1 MIENIKKYYFIIAF
15 TISLVVISGAYIIEF
30 FYNFPP
36 CELCIY
42 QRIPY
47 FFVLSICIVSFFMKY
62 KNIYTYLIFF
72 FFFASFLIA
81 FFHSL
86 VERGIIEYSSSCTS
100 SVSNFESIEDLRMHL
115 DSVSLTKCDEILFS
129 VMGFSLAN
137 INTMVSLSLVL
148 FNIYFV
154 WRLND
159 SKKQKT
165 KSYFIEKM

>member
-1 MIENIKKYYFIIAF
+1 MVENIKKYYFLITF
-15 TISLVVISGAYIIEF
+15 LLSLLVISGAYILEF

-47 FFVLSICIVSFFMKY
+47 FFILFICIISFFMEY
-62 KNIYTYLIFF
+62 KNIHYYSIFF
-72 FFFASFLIA
+72 LFFTSFLIA

-86 VERGIIEYSSSCTS
+86 VERGIIEYSSGCTS
-100 SVSNFESIEDLRMHL
+100 SVGNFESIEDLRSHL

-137 INTMVSLSLVL
+137 INTIISLSFVL

-154 WRLND
+154 WRLYGSRN
-159 SKKQKT
+159 
-165 KSYFIEKM
+165 

>member
-1 MIENIKKYYFIIAF
+1 MIENIKKYYLRTAF
-15 TISLVVISGAYIIEF
+15 TISLVTISGAYILEF

-47 FFVLSICIVSFFMKY
+47 FFILFICIISFFMEY
-62 KNIYTYLIFF
+62 KNIHFYSIFF
-72 FFFASFLIA
+72 LFFTSFLIA

-86 VERGIIEYSSSCTS
+86 VERGIVEYSSACTS
-100 SVSNFESIEDLRMHL
+100 SVENFESIEDLRMHL
-115 DSVSLTKCDEILFS
+115 DSVPITKCDEILFS

-137 INTMVSLSLVL
+137 INTIISLSLVL

-154 WRLND
+154 WRLYG
-159 SKKQKT
+159 SRK
-165 KSYFIEKM
+165 

>member
-1 MIENIKKYYFIIAF
+1 MIENIKKYYLRTVF
-15 TISLVVISGAYIIEF
+15 TISLVTISGAYILEF

-47 FFVLSICIVSFFMKY
+47 FFILFICIISFFMEY
-62 KNIYTYLIFF
+62 KNIHFHSIFF
-72 FFFASFLIA
+72 LFFTSFLIA

-86 VERGIIEYSSSCTS
+86 VERGFVEYSSGCTS
-100 SVSNFESIEDLRMHL
+100 SVGNFESIEDLRMHL
-115 DSVSLTKCDEILFS
+115 DSVPLIKCDEILFS

-137 INTMVSLSLVL
+137 INTIISLSLVL

-154 WRLND
+154 WRLYG
-159 SKKQKT
+159 SRK
-165 KSYFIEKM
+165 

>member
-1 MIENIKKYYFIIAF
+1 MIENIKKYYLRAAF
-15 TISLVVISGAYIIEF
+15 TISLVTISGAYILEF

-47 FFVLSICIVSFFMKY
+47 FFILFICIISFFMEY
-62 KNIYTYLIFF
+62 KNIHFYSIFF
-72 FFFASFLIA
+72 LFFTSFLIA

-86 VERGIIEYSSSCTS
+86 VERGFVEYGSGCTS
-100 SVSNFESIEDLRMHL
+100 SVGNFESIEDLRIHL
-115 DSVSLTKCDEILFS
+115 DSVPLTKCDEILFS

-137 INTMVSLSLVL
+137 INTIISLSLVL

-154 WRLND
+154 RRVYG
-159 SKKQKT
+159 SR
-165 KSYFIEKM
+165 I

>member
-1 MIENIKKYYFIIAF
+1 MIENIKKYYLRAAF
-15 TISLVVISGAYIIEF
+15 TISLVTISGAYILEF

-47 FFVLSICIVSFFMKY
+47 FFILFICIISFFMEY
-62 KNIYTYLIFF
+62 KNIHFYSIFF
-72 FFFASFLIA
+72 LFFTSFLIA

-86 VERGIIEYSSSCTS
+86 VERGIVEYSSACTS
-100 SVSNFESIEDLRMHL
+100 SVENFESIEDLRMHL
-115 DSVSLTKCDEILFS
+115 DSVPITKCDEILFS

-137 INTMVSLSLVL
+137 INTIISLSLVL

-154 WRLND
+154 WRLYG
-159 SKKQKT
+159 SRK
-165 KSYFIEKM
+165 

>member
-1 MIENIKKYYFIIAF
+1 MIENIKKYYLRAAF
-15 TISLVVISGAYIIEF
+15 TISLVTISGAYILEF

-47 FFVLSICIVSFFMKY
+47 FFILFICIISFFMEY
-62 KNIYTYLIFF
+62 KNIHFYSIFF
-72 FFFASFLIA
+72 LFFTSFLIA

-86 VERGIIEYSSSCTS
+86 VERGFVEYGSGCTS
-100 SVSNFESIEDLRMHL
+100 SVGNFESIEDLRMHL
-115 DSVSLTKCDEILFS
+115 DSVPLTKCDEILFS

-137 INTMVSLSLVL
+137 INTIISLSLVL

-154 WRLND
+154 RRVYG
-159 SKKQKT
+159 SR
-165 KSYFIEKM
+165 I

>member
-1 MIENIKKYYFIIAF
+1 MIENIKKYYLRAAF
-15 TISLVVISGAYIIEF
+15 TISLVTISGAYILEF

-47 FFVLSICIVSFFMKY
+47 FFILFICIISFFMEY
-62 KNIYTYLIFF
+62 KNIHFYSIFF
-72 FFFASFLIA
+72 LFFTSFLIA

-86 VERGIIEYSSSCTS
+86 VERGFVEYGSGCTS
-100 SVSNFESIEDLRMHL
+100 SVGNFESIEDLRMHL
-115 DSVSLTKCDEILFS
+115 DSVPLTKCDEILFS

-137 INTMVSLSLVL
+137 INTIISLSLVL

-154 WRLND
+154 WRLYG
-159 SKKQKT
+159 SRK
-165 KSYFIEKM
+165 

>member
-1 MIENIKKYYFIIAF
+1 MVEIIKKYYFALVF
-15 TISLVVISGAYIIEF
+15 TLSLMIISGAYTLEF

-47 FFVLSICIVSFFMKY
+47 FFILFICIISFFMEY
-62 KNIYTYLIFF
+62 KNIHFYSIFF
-72 FFFASFLIA
+72 LFFTSFLIA

-86 VERGIIEYSSSCTS
+86 VERGIIEYSSGCTS
-100 SVSNFESIEDLRMHL
+100 SVENFESIEDLRLHL
-115 DSVSLTKCDEILFS
+115 DSVPLTKCDEILFS

-137 INTMVSLSLVL
+137 INTIISLSLVL

-154 WRLND
+154 RRVYG
-159 SKKQKT
+159 SR
-165 KSYFIEKM
+165 I

>member
-1 MIENIKKYYFIIAF
+1 MVEIIKKYYFVLVF
-15 TISLVVISGAYIIEF
+15 TLSLMIISGAYILEF

-47 FFVLSICIVSFFMKY
+47 FFILFICIISFFMEY
-62 KNIYTYLIFF
+62 KNIHFYSIFF
-72 FFFASFLIA
+72 LFFISFLIA

-86 VERGIIEYSSSCTS
+86 VERGIIEYSSGCTS
-100 SVSNFESIEDLRMHL
+100 SVENFESIEDLRLHL
-115 DSVSLTKCDEILFS
+115 DSVPLTKCDEILFS

-137 INTMVSLSLVL
+137 INTIISLSLVL

-154 WRLND
+154 RRVYG
-159 SKKQKT
+159 SR
-165 KSYFIEKM
+165 I

>member
-1 MIENIKKYYFIIAF
+1 MVENIKKYYF
-15 TISLVVISGAYIIEF
+15 LVVFSLSLAIISGAYILEF

-47 FFVLSICIVSFFMKY
+47 FFILFICIISFFMQY
-62 KNIYTYLIFF
+62 KNIYFYSIFF
-72 FFFASFLIA
+72 LFFTSFLIA

-86 VERGIIEYSSSCTS
+86 VERGIVEYSSGCTS
-100 SVSNFESIEDLRMHL
+100 SVENFESIEDLRLHL
-115 DSVSLTKCDEILFS
+115 DSVPLTKCDEILFS

-137 INTMVSLSLVL
+137 INTIISLSLVL

-154 WRLND
+154 WRLYG
-159 SKKQKT
+159 SRK
-165 KSYFIEKM
+165 

>member
-1 MIENIKKYYFIIAF
+1 MVENIKKYYFGLVF
-15 TISLVVISGAYIIEF
+15 TISLVIISGAYILEF

-47 FFVLSICIVSFFMKY
+47 FFILFICIISFFMQY
-62 KNIYTYLIFF
+62 KNIYFYSIFF
-72 FFFASFLIA
+72 LFFTSFLIS

-86 VERGIIEYSSSCTS
+86 VERGIVEYSSGCTS
-100 SVSNFESIEDLRMHL
+100 SVGNFESIEDLRSHL

-137 INTMVSLSLVL
+137 INTIISLSLVL

-154 WRLND
+154 WRLYGSRN
-159 SKKQKT
+159 
-165 KSYFIEKM
+165 

>member
-1 MIENIKKYYFIIAF
+1 MVENLKKYYFRVAF
-15 TISLVVISGAYIIEF
+15 TISLVTIFGAYILEF

-47 FFVLSICIVSFFMKY
+47 FFILFICIISFFMEY
-62 KNIYTYLIFF
+62 KNIHFYSIFF
-72 FFFASFLIA
+72 LFFTSFLIA

-86 VERGIIEYSSSCTS
+86 VERGIVEYSSACTS
-100 SVSNFESIEDLRMHL
+100 SVENFESIEDLRMHL
-115 DSVSLTKCDEILFS
+115 DSVPLTKCDEILFS

-137 INTMVSLSLVL
+137 INTIISLSLVI

-154 WRLND
+154 WRLYG
-159 SKKQKT
+159 SRK
-165 KSYFIEKM
+165 